1 MISTIEEA
9 LAALGVNDETLTPAE
24 KKSLDELGYVIFPNA
39 IAPDRLSQL
48 RDAYDLYPTPFS
60 LTPGDGQNAE
70 EGGGRHT
77 NMEHMSPAFD
87 CAYTHPKHL
96 AAVFRI
102 FKCKFQLFT
111 INGRD
116 PKLGKGHQILHR
128 DAGRTKDRKPI
139 CCQSLWMLDDFGSDN
154 GPTRV
159 VPSTHHQDDARW
171 RELPPI
177 EKRGEPHPDQI
188 LIQGKAG
195 SIVVFDSTLM
205 HGGTLNRSGARR
217 RTLHSTFCAHYFTNH
232 FPHQKWITQAM
243 YDRISPAARFLL
255 SVTERPKQDP
265 VRDTTFV
272 RPSATSTY

>member
-1 MISTIEEA
+1 MITDIESA
-9 LAALGVNDETLTPAE
+9 LAALGVNDDTLTPAE
-24 KKSLDELGYVIFPNA
+24 KKSLDEQGYVIFTNA
-39 IAPDRLSQL
+39 IPPDRL
-48 RDAYDLYPTPFS
+48 RDLQTAYDLSPTPFS
-60 LTPGDGQNAE
+60 LTPGDHQNAE

-77 NMEHMSPAFD
+77 NMEHMAPAFD

-96 AAVFRI
+96 AAVSRL
-102 FKCKFQLFT
+102 FKCEFRLFT

-116 PKLGKGHQILHR
+116 PKFGKGHQILHR
-128 DAGRTKDRKPI
+128 DAGRTPNRRPL
-139 CCQSLWMLDDFGSDN
+139 CCQSLWMLDDFNADN

-159 VPSTHHQDDARW
+159 VPTTHFQDDARW

-177 EKRGEPHPDQI
+177 EKRGEPHPDQV

-205 HGGTLNRSGARR
+205 HGGTLNQSGARR
-217 RTLHSTFCAHYFTNH
+217 RTLHSTFSAHYFTNH

-255 SVTERPKQDP
+255 NVTQRPTQDP
-265 VRDTTFV
+265 VRDTTV
-272 RPSATSTY
+272 VQPTGKTSY